1 MYGERSPF
9 LVLLLVSGFN
19 CAILQ
24 GDWYGQDDEPKFNCS
39 NGKIIRAE
47 LRCDGYPDCSV
58 YHGGRWLDRD
68 TSDEESCSD
77 KQIEE
82 EVEIDTGERYGGKVV
97 VLGRQDMIRMQ
108 NANRGNN
115 SAEDQDKTVVI
126 GREDMIRLENSD
138 SGYGSQNSYGG
149 GKGVMIGRQDLIRI
163 ENRNR
168 GGNGTQDDD
177 DDDYDDI
184 IIRFEKKNDRRNAIF
199 GNNTSEDTQD
209 YDDDEIVIEI
219 GGKKYNDDGNTIKTG
234 RTDTIRDENT
244 NNGSKS
250 AIDDGDNLDKADDTQ
265 VEKQPKI
272 LDSPSQAGDNIN
284 DDYVLNE
291 DATEGGVDDEKETGL
306 KAIAPQIR
314 G

>member
-1 MYGERSPF
+1 MGSIGFSFKMYRERSPF

-82 EVEIDTGERYGGKVV
+82 EVEIDTGGRYGGKVV

-108 NANRGNN
+108 NANRGNG
-115 SAEDQDKTVVI
+115 SSKD
-126 GREDMIRLENSD
+126 
-138 SGYGSQNSYGG
+138 GYGSQNSYVG

-168 GGNGTQDDD
+168 AGNGTQDD

-250 AIDDGDNLDKADDTQ
+250 AIDDGNNLDKADDTQ
-265 VEKQPKI
+265 VEKQPKN

-284 DDYVLNE
+284 VDYVLNE

>member
-1 MYGERSPF
+1 MYGERGPF
-9 LVLLLVSGFN
+9 LVLLLVSGFD

-82 EVEIDTGERYGGKVV
+82 EVEIDTGGRYGGKVV

-108 NANRGNN
+108 NANSGNG
-115 SAEDQDKTVVI
+115 SSKD
-126 GREDMIRLENSD
+126 
-138 SGYGSQNSYGG
+138 GYGSQNSYGG

-177 DDDYDDI
+177 DYDYDDI